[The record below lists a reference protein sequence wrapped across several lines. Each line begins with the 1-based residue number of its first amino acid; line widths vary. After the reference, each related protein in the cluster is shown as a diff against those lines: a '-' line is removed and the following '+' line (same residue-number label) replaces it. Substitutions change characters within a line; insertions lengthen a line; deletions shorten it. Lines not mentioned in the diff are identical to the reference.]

1 MVRDIKSYKYMLW
14 QRAKRGLRNK
24 ESVAVMGCPC
34 LIYNHEQDGEA
45 KKDKA
50 VTFKKLSLA
59 SCF

>member
-1 MVRDIKSYKYMLW
+1 MLR